1 MLKRLKNLWL
11 LPVLSLLFAC
21 VSTPPPA
28 ETPEKAEPA
37 PEKAAEPEKEPQWV
51 TVVED
56 EYFVSQET
64 VKYEDGFVDGYRLY
78 EYDDQGNLLKKSQ
91 IGSNEETVS
100 EEIFSYN
107 EDLLLM
113 KSEFFSS
120 GKAVSY
126 SEFTYN
132 GNKQLIEEQYFNPKG
147 DLLAVSSYEYDD
159 KARRSKWVSGDSGGI
174 PMMYTEYEYKNDI
187 LVQMNYFMPDGELEG
202 YTQLSYEGD
211 VLVEEVTYSAKGRQ
225 EKKTEYMIE
234 NGMVAKALFYTG
246 KTLARTVQY
255 SYDAAGNVVEETT
268 QNRHGDVIDIVQRE
282 FIVFSVEKSVL
293 Q

>member
-1 MLKRLKNLWL
+1 MLKRLKNLWF

-28 ETPEKAEPA
+28 ETPAQSATAEEKAVET
-37 PEKAAEPEKEPQWV
+37 EKEPQWV
-51 TVVED
+51 TIVED
-56 EYFVSQET
+56 EYFVSQEV

-91 IGSNEETVS
+91 VGSNEETVS

-107 EDLLLM
+107 ADLLLV
-113 KSEFFSS
+113 KSEFFAS

-126 SEFTYN
+126 SQFTYN

-147 DLLAVSSYEYDD
+147 DLLAVSSYEYDN
-159 KARRSKWVSGDSGGI
+159 KARRSKWISGDGGGI
-174 PMMYTEYEYKNDI
+174 PMMYTEYEYKGDK

-211 VLVEEVTYSAKGRQ
+211 TVVEEATYSANGRQ
-225 EKKTEYMIE
+225 EKKTEYVLE
-234 NGMVAKALFYTG
+234 NGQVAKALFYTG
-246 KTLARTVQY
+246 KTLARTVFY
-255 SYDAAGNVVEETT
+255 NYDASGNIVEETT

-282 FIVFSVEKSVL
+282 FIVFSVEKTVL